1 MTVRKYQRIQ
11 EIQATTLDDIDR
23 VALIVCE
30 LFNLSAEYVNNL
42 SSLKFLKYADKAT
55 KLLQTKEPFFNQIRI
70 ETDATKITL
79 GQFIECITWLKNDV
93 AQSLHLLAASLTFNF
108 KNFDHQ
114 YRANIFLDVP
124 AGAIVHHVNT
134 FVQSFEALIL
144 SYKGLFEVE
153 DQEEEPEKPHPFIDQ
168 FGWIFSAK
176 QVAEHEVI
184 TLDKSFDLPIIQAL
198 NVLCYLK
205 SKQSYDK
212 WQSK

>member
-1 MTVRKYQRIQ
+1 MTVREYQRIQ

-30 LFNLSAEYVNNL
+30 LFNLSAEYVDNL

-55 KLLQTKEPFFNQIRI
+55 KLLQAKEPFFNQIRI
-70 ETDATKITL
+70 EKDASKITL

-124 AGAIVHHVNT
+124 AGAIVHQVNT
-134 FVQSFEALIL
+134 FVQSFEDLIL

-184 TLDKSFDLPIIQAL
+184 TLDQSFDLPIIQEL

>member
-1 MTVRKYQRIQ
+1 MTVREYQRIQ

-30 LFNLSAEYVNNL
+30 LFNLSAEYVDNL

-55 KLLQTKEPFFNQIRI
+55 KLLQAKEPFFNQIRI
-70 ETDATKITL
+70 ETDASKITL

-124 AGAIVHHVNT
+124 AGAIVNQVNT